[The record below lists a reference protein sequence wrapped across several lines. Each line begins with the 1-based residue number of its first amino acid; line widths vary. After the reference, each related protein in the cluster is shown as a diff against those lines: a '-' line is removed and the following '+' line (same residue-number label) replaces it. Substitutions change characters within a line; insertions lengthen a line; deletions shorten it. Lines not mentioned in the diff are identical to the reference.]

1 MHMLSKRKNIFK
13 KRDIVDIELRVYSQI
28 YVFILK
34 HEFCTFSEFLI
45 KQNIYYGVLM
55 L

>member
-1 MHMLSKRKNIFK
+1 MYVLSKCKNIFK
-13 KRDIVDIELRVYSQI
+13 KRDIPDIVLPVYSQI

-34 HEFCTFSEFLI
+34 HEFCTFSKFLI
-45 KQNIYYGVLM
+45 KQNIYYGILI